1 MDETLSSEQKIGR
14 FKFLILQGYK
24 LKIVADAKKK
34 KINLISIFLASCID
48 RSYLNLVGV

>member
-24 LKIVADAKKK
+24 LKMVADAKKR
-34 KINLISIFLASCID
+34 
-48 RSYLNLVGV
+48 RSGFIM